1 MPTPEELEKKFWKA
15 LASDMTVF
23 LGCEAAAPRPMTA
36 QYEGEGGP
44 IWFFTSHETE
54 LGEVLRHG
62 AQNATMTFA
71 SKGHDFWASASG
83 KLVLDN
89 DRAVIDRL
97 WNPFIAAWYEDGKDD
112 PKLALARY
120 DVRQAHLWEDGSSLV
135 AGIQSLLGV
144 DPKETYEDKSAQV
157 NLAS

>member
-71 SKGHDFWASASG
+71 SKGHDIWASASG
-83 KLVLDN
+83 PLSAHN
-89 DRAVIDRL
+89 DPAVIDRL
-97 WNPFIAAWYEDGKDD
+97 WNPFVAAWYTGKDD
-112 PKLALARY
+112 PKLLLARY
-120 DVRQAHLWEDGSSLV
+120 DAREAHIWEDGSSLV
-135 AGIQSLLGV
+135 AGIKMLMGS
-144 DPKETYEDKSAQV
+144 DPKEDYKDKTAQV
-157 NLAS
+157 RLDD